1 MDKKEILEYH
11 EEEQI
16 KLKSENEESKE
27 KVASTDSLNVALAK
41 KNNELFQE
49 VNNIVNKAI
58 DQKGRITIEY
68 DKLVKIIAEKDI
80 NIKLQEQQIQEQKIL
95 KL

>member
-16 KLKSENEESKE
+16 KLKSGNEESKE

-49 VNNIVNKAI
+49 VNNIVNNAI

-68 DKLVKIIAEKDI
+68 DKLVEIIAEKDI